1 MTPPDGIRFSIEAIA
16 RVAWA
21 NRLDPLTAAFA
32 EEAIA
37 GSLTSTAAIDRLA
50 LSCHGAGLV
59 EADDFALA
67 FGVSCL
73 AIGHRIKLAWDPRHP
88 FDVLVAVEEKD
99 PRPNEA
105 VTDGPRAVRWTYYR
119 NDGCGFFPWADWES
133 TLWTVEP
140 GEDLR

>member
-1 MTPPDGIRFSIEAIA
+1 MEPDSSVGSGGACASKGGDRDTPDGIRFSIEAIA

-37 GSLTSTAAIDRLA
+37 GSLTSTAAINRLA

-99 PRPNEA
+99 PA
-105 VTDGPRAVRWTYYR
+105 AQ
-119 NDGCGFFPWADWES
+119 
-133 TLWTVEP
+133 
-140 GEDLR
+140 